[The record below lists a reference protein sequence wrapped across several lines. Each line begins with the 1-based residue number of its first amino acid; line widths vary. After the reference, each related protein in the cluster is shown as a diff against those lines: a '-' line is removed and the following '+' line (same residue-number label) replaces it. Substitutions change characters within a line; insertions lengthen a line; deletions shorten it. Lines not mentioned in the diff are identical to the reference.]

1 MLKSGEHFLKVIF
14 YCFLSIGLAF
24 TPVCAQNTDIG
35 PDTYHKQANN
45 NEWNYL
51 IAFPMIWAPSIHG
64 DINADTER
72 VTIEVPFSNI
82 IENLNFGMIGE
93 LYAQKGKWLYS
104 LRLDYM
110 RIKTSEE
117 TEGLVGPITG
127 GVISPGHKFDIK
139 LQMAAND
146 LLVGYEA
153 YPGLRILTGVR
164 QIYAKVD
171 LTISPLSNEGL
182 VNISKNFNITHSNQ
196 FDWLVGATYRHWF
209 SDDWGISAAFD
220 TMIYGDSDRDVG
232 FNVTAIYR
240 FGELHNVWM
249 GYRYLQIGN
258 DSIDDSVA
266 GSIKTEIDFIQHGPQ
281 LGWAF
286 TF

>member
-1 MLKSGEHFLKVIF
+1 MNRMIMLLLIAIYFFTMSSFAGEP
-14 YCFLSIGLAF
+14 Y
-24 TPVCAQNTDIG
+24 DIG
-35 PDTYHKQANN
+35 PDTYKENPEFDDWHF
-45 NEWNYL
+45 L
-51 IAFPMIWAPSIHG
+51 IAFPMIWAPSING
-64 DINADTER
+64 EIIADTER
-72 VTIEVPFSNI
+72 VDIEVPFNNI
-82 IENLNFGMIGE
+82 IENLHFGMIGE

-117 TEGLVGPITG
+117 TLGLVGPITG
-127 GVISPGHKFDIK
+127 GIISPGHKFDIK

-153 YPGLRILTGVR
+153 YPGLRILTGIR

-171 LTISPLSNEGL
+171 LNISPLSNEGL
-182 VNISKNFNITHSNQ
+182 IQIEKKLNLTHSNQ

-220 TMIYGDSDRDVG
+220 TMLYGDSDRDFG
-232 FNVTAIYR
+232 FNVAAIYR
-240 FGELHNVWM
+240 FGDLHNIWM

-258 DSIDDSVA
+258 DSIENN
-266 GSIKTEIDFIQHGPQ
+266 IKTEIDFIQHGPQ
-281 LGWAF
+281 VGWAF